1 MKMIRQAYLVR
12 LGGEAAALA
21 TIILK
26 KGSVPRNVGSK
37 MIIFRDGSI
46 FGTIGGGCGEGEVIE
61 KAFEVIDSGLPIKH
75 TVDLTKGLFYE
86 DGGICGG
93 TFEVFIE
100 PIRKAEAP
108 VQRRMNFSPPD

>member
-1 MKMIRQAYLVR
+1 MDDMKIIKKAILLR
-12 LGGEAAALA
+12 LGGDAAALA

-37 MIIFRDGSI
+37 MIIMRDGEI

-61 KAFEVIDSGLPIKH
+61 KAFQVIDSGIPDQH

-93 TFEVFIE
+93 TFDVFIE
-100 PIRKAEAP
+100 PLTNKKE
-108 VQRRMNFSPPD
+108 